1 MSSPPM
7 LYSMSI
13 PIFIRQLKSL
23 RQFLQ
28 KGENWLKENGHPESK
43 LIEARLAPDMHP
55 LPFQIQTCTDD
66 SFKLLTRMLNAKV
79 TFPPREET
87 TFAGLYARIDKA
99 LSVLEDVKP
108 EKFEGLEGKEIR
120 FRAGPYE
127 VKYDGVTYLQEVA
140 LANFLFHASIAYAL
154 LRKEGVPL
162 GKFDFIGGPSKGME
176 KVE

>member
-1 MSSPPM
+1 MSTPPM

-28 KGENWLKENGHPESK
+28 KGENWLEENDHPETQ
-43 LIEARLAPDMHP
+43 LIEARLAPDMH
-55 LPFQIQTCTDD
+55 
-66 SFKLLTRMLNAKV
+66 LLTRMLGADV

-87 TFAGLYARIDKA
+87 TFAGLYARIDNA
-99 LSVLEDVKP
+99 VAVLEDVRP
-108 EKFEGLEGKEIR
+108 ERFEGLEGKEIK

-127 VKYDGVTYLQEVA
+127 VRYDGVTFLQEVA
-140 LANFLFHASIAYAL
+140 LANFLFHETIAYAL

-162 GKFDFIGGPSKGME
+162 GKFDFIGGHSKGME